1 MSQRV
6 SPRETAAPEEL
17 FARYRDLLGE
27 VEWRAMCEAF
37 ARPLPP
43 TLWVSPRRALPAEVL
58 SSLRADGHAPRELP
72 WLAGAAALDAPAR
85 LGRRLEFRAGLM
97 HTQEAASMLPPLAL
111 DPRPGEVV
119 LDLCAAPGGKTA
131 QLSLMMGGRGTLVA
145 NDLSFARLSAL
156 RATQERLGLSNMVL
170 CAQEGERL
178 LRDHP
183 PCFDKVLVD
192 APCSCE
198 GTIRKRGGWSFEG
211 ERGDFRA
218 ALRATQERLLLN
230 ALRLTKR
237 GGRVVYSTCTLD
249 PAENEGSLSGAL
261 SRFGGAVEV
270 EPLALPGLRV
280 EPGLRSFG
288 GERFREEAA
297 GAARVYPHHNDTG
310 GFFIASLRVTAP
322 ERQEEADPY
331 ARWRRAGELP
341 PARDEELLGWAE
353 GHLGLPRDSFEGLRL
368 TQGCKRV
375 ASVVNAELLVPPT
388 RVEVAG
394 LPTFHTRGRLPHLTT
409 GASVEWG
416 RRAARQVVTL
426 TAPAQVDAYYRGEEQ
441 PLPPE
446 ARDAAGALRR
456 GDVIVCF
463 ASPHHAA
470 PIPLGTGFCAEEGGA
485 LTLGSLYPKARALA
499 PHASAFEGPVVSE
512 EGEEGEEREAEESP
526 LGG

>member
-1 MSQRV
+1 MSQREDT
-6 SPRETAAPEEL
+6 PPEEL
-17 FARYRDLLGE
+17 LARYRDLLGE
-27 VEWRAMCEAF
+27 VEWRAMCDAF

-43 TLWVSPRRALPAEVL
+43 TLWVNPRRATPEEV
-58 SSLRADGHAPRELP
+58 SASLAASGHAPRPLP
-72 WLAGAAALDAPAR
+72 WLEGAAALSAPAR
-85 LGRRLEFRAGLM
+85 LGRRFEFRAGLM

-198 GTIRKRGGWSFEG
+198 GTLRKRGGWSFES

-230 ALRLTKR
+230 ALRLTR
-237 GGRVVYSTCTLD
+237 SGGRVVYSTCTLD
-249 PAENEGSLSGAL
+249 PRENEGSLSGAL
-261 SRFGGAVEV
+261 ARFGGAVEV
-270 EPLALPGLRV
+270 EPLALPSLRV
-280 EPGLRSFG
+280 EPGLTSFE
-288 GERFREEAA
+288 GERFSPLAVN
-297 GAARVYPHHNDTG
+297 AARVYPHHNDTG
-310 GFFIASLRVTAP
+310 GFFIASVRVLRAERP
-322 ERQEEADPY
+322 ESPNPY
-331 ARWRRAGELP
+331 AGWRRAADLP
-341 PARDEELLGWAE
+341 PARDEELLGWV
-353 GHLGLPRDSFEGLRL
+353 GDHLGVPREAFEGLRL

-375 ASVVNAELLVPPT
+375 ASAVNAELLVPPT

-409 GASVEWG
+409 GAAVEWG
-416 RRAARQVVTL
+416 RHATRQVVCL
-426 TAPAQVDAYYRGEEQ
+426 SAPAQVDAYYRGEDQ
-441 PLPPE
+441 ALPPE
-446 ARDAAGALRR
+446 VIERGGDLRR
-456 GDVIVCF
+456 GDVVVSF
-463 ASPHHAA
+463 KSPHHAA
-470 PIPLGTGFCAEEGGA
+470 PIPLGVGFISEAAGA
-485 LTLGSLYPKARALA
+485 LTLGSLYPKARALSA
-499 PHASAFEGPVVSE
+499 SASAFEGPAPTEEPSAAVSDP
-512 EGEEGEEREAEESP
+512 A
-526 LGG
+526 